1 MKKTVFLAAPW
12 FQRNSEFSSA
22 KYIFTSKGC
31 LCKCD
36 GLLSWWQPS
45 ELLYWFDGP
54 KGFYCAEPTKVPS
67 VWQQPAWQEVIERL
81 GERFIYRPGSDC
93 VRNRIPH
100 DTHYTTLNMRVTGE
114 RQRRCVAVVSNN
126 HHGRSGQFFSISLRN
141 RLVCNRHVDLF
152 GRLDSWKRFER
163 RFFLIR
169 RPPRN
174 YRGPIPGDWRSDEVI
189 DLYSKYKVVICLEN
203 SIEDN
208 YFTEKFV
215 NAVRGG
221 AIPVYHAHKSVRLG
235 VLQNARWIDPEDYGF
250 DANATLRAALDADLQ
265 EFQRANH
272 EWLLSDAV
280 AATESSSVRDA
291 ICDAM
296 FNAV

>member
-12 FQRNSEFSSA
+12 FQRNSEFSSG
-22 KYIFTSKGC
+22 KYVFTSKGC

-36 GLLSWWQPS
+36 GLLSWWKPS

-93 VRNRIPH
+93 QRNRIPH

-141 RLVCNRHVDLF
+141 QLVCNRHVDLF
-152 GRLDSWKRFER
+152 GRLDSWKRLER
-163 RFFLIR
+163 RFFDSTSAEEL
-169 RPPRN
+169 
-174 YRGPIPGDWRSDEVI
+174 S
-189 DLYSKYKVVICLEN
+189 
-203 SIEDN
+203 
-208 YFTEKFV
+208 
-215 NAVRGG
+215 
-221 AIPVYHAHKSVRLG
+221 
-235 VLQNARWIDPEDYGF
+235 
-250 DANATLRAALDADLQ
+250 
-265 EFQRANH
+265 RANSRR
-272 EWLLSDAV
+272 LAF
-280 AATESSSVRDA
+280 R
-291 ICDAM
+291 
-296 FNAV
+296 